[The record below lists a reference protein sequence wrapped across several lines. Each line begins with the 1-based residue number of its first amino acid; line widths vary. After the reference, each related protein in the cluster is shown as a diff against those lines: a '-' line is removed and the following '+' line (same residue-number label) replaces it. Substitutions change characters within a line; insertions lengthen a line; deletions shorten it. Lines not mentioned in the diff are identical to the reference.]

1 MNLRFFILMCL
12 ILLCFWFWLA
22 MPSPN
27 IALAE
32 PHAQAT
38 RTPTEEPTKRP
49 YVFPTPIYIPPFAD
63 DTPAPRATPVATWP
77 PGSET
82 YTVQAGDSPWTIAQ
96 KVYGDGTKYK
106 LIMDANG
113 LTDQTRLRVGT
124 VLKIPARGNPPAES
138 TPAPAAP
145 TSTEIAPL
153 PATTPTV
160 LPTAPVFP
168 TLAPTPVP
176 GVISGS
182 MADTVANLITIASGI
197 LAIGAIAVGGLAYL
211 AFLRARR
218 IEQIKSGKQPL
229 RLKQ

>member
-1 MNLRFFILMCL
+1 MNLRFFILACL
-12 ILLCFWFWLA
+12 ALLCLRITVPSTNTVLA
-22 MPSPN
+22 K
-27 IALAE
+27 

-63 DTPAPRATPVATWP
+63 DTPAPRVTPVATLP
-77 PGSET
+77 PGTET

-106 LIMDANG
+106 LIMEANG

-124 VLKIPARGNPPAES
+124 VLKIPSLGNPSAQS

-145 TSTEIAPL
+145 TSAVIAPT
-153 PATTPTV
+153 PATTPTA

-176 GVISGS
+176 GAISGS
-182 MADTVANLITIASGI
+182 MVDTVANLITIVSGI
-197 LAIGAIAVGGLAYL
+197 LVIGALVVGGLAYL
-211 AFLRARR
+211 AFRRARR
-218 IEQIKSGKQPL
+218 IEQLESGKQPL
-229 RLKQ
+229 RLKR

>member
-1 MNLRFFILMCL
+1 MNLRFFFIACL
-12 ILLCFWFWLA
+12 ALLCLWITV
-22 MPSPN
+22 PSMN
-27 IALAE
+27 TVLAE

-63 DTPAPRATPVATWP
+63 DTPAPRATPVATLP
-77 PGSET
+77 PGTET

-106 LIMDANG
+106 LIMEANG

-124 VLKIPARGNPPAES
+124 VLKIPSLGNPPAQS

-145 TSTEIAPL
+145 TSTEIAPT
-153 PATTPTV
+153 PAITPTA

-176 GVISGS
+176 RAISGS
-182 MADTVANLITIASGI
+182 MVDTVANLITIVSGI
-197 LAIGAIAVGGLAYL
+197 LAIGAIVVGGLAYL

-218 IEQIKSGKQPL
+218 LEQLESGKQPL
-229 RLKQ
+229 RLKR

>member
-1 MNLRFFILMCL
+1 MNLRFFGLMCL

-49 YVFPTPIYIPPFAD
+49 YVFPTPIYIPPFTD
-63 DTPAPRATPVATWP
+63 DTPAPRATPVATLP

-124 VLKIPARGNPPAES
+124 VLKIPALGNPTAQV
-138 TPAPAAP
+138 TPASAP
-145 TSTEIAPL
+145 STSTETAPT
-153 PATTPTV
+153 PATSPTA
-160 LPTAPVFP
+160 LPTAPVYP
-168 TLAPTPVP
+168 TVAPTPSA
-176 GVISGS
+176 IAGS
-182 MADTVANLITIASGI
+182 MADVVANLITIASGI

-218 IEQIKSGKQPL
+218 IEQMKSGKQSL
-229 RLKQ
+229 RLKR

>member
-1 MNLRFFILMCL
+1 MNLRFWVCL
-12 ILLCFWFWLA
+12 ALLCLWFWITV
-22 MPSPN
+22 PSTN
-27 IALAE
+27 TVLAE

-63 DTPAPRATPVATWP
+63 DTPVQRATPVATLP
-77 PGSET
+77 PGTET

-106 LIMDANG
+106 LIMEANG

-124 VLKIPARGNPPAES
+124 VLKIPSLGTPPAQS
-138 TPAPAAP
+138 TPTSAAP
-145 TSTEIAPL
+145 TSTEIAP
-153 PATTPTV
+153 TPTA
-160 LPTAPVFP
+160 LPTAPGFP

-176 GVISGS
+176 SAISGS
-182 MADTVANLITIASGI
+182 MADTIANLMTIVSGI
-197 LAIGAIAVGGLAYL
+197 LAIGAIVVGGLAYL

-218 IEQIKSGKQPL
+218 IEQLESGKQPL
-229 RLKQ
+229 RLKR